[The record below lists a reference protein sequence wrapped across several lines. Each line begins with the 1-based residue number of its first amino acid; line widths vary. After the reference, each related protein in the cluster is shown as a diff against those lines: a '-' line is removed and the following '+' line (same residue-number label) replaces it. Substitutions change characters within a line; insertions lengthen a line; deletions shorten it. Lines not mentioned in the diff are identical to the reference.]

1 MSFDE
6 QATMGEQAGFSL
18 LEAMISVVL
27 VAIAMVG
34 AFSVSKVMLQS
45 KQLVDQ
51 KTDFQLASQTLN
63 NNIAIGLQT
72 LSLTDVIAIPANQ
85 VMYDM
90 RLPSCPPLVGGP
102 LRNLLQSE
110 LCRMRF
116 FRRSSSANVAPNY
129 RVQLTNAINT
139 AEDTTGTNRYLRIT
153 VSFFN
158 TQTSPNRLEFERVF
172 LHVK

>member
-1 MSFDE
+1 MNFEE
-6 QATMGEQAGFSL
+6 QTTTDAQAGFSL
-18 LEAMISVVL
+18 LEAMISVAL

-63 NNIAIGLQT
+63 NNIALGLQT
-72 LSLTDVIAIPANQ
+72 ISLSDVVAIPVNQ
-85 VMYDM
+85 
-90 RLPSCPPLVGGP
+90 RILHTLGFPCPPLSGGAF
-102 LRNLLQSE
+102 RNLLQSE

-116 FRRSSSANVAPNY
+116 FQYNPPRTGDPRY
-129 RVQLTNAINT
+129 RVELINEMNT
-139 AEDTTGTNRYLRIT
+139 TEDATLTNRYLRIKI
-153 VSFFN
+153 SFIN
-158 TQTSPNRLEFERVF
+158 TSTNLLEFERVF

>member
-18 LEAMISVVL
+18 LEAMISVAL

-63 NNIAIGLQT
+63 NNIALGLQT
-72 LSLTDVIAIPANQ
+72 ISLSDVVVTPVNRR
-85 VMYDM
+85 VFHT
-90 RLPSCPPLVGGP
+90 LGSPCPPLSGGAFG
-102 LRNLLQSE
+102 NLLQSE

-129 RVQLTNAINT
+129 RVLLTNAINT
-139 AEDTTGTNRYLRIT
+139 AEDATGTNRYLRIT

-158 TQTSPNRLEFERVF
+158 IQTGGLEFERVF

>member
-1 MSFDE
+1 MNFDE
-6 QATMGEQAGFSL
+6 KATMGEQAGFSL
-18 LEAMISVVL
+18 LEAMISVAL

-72 LSLTDVIAIPANQ
+72 LSLTDVIAIPAKKVEQ
-85 VMYDM
+85 DM
-90 RLPSCPPLVGGP
+90 RFTYCFALGEPLP
-102 LRNLLQSE
+102 NLLKSE

-139 AEDTTGTNRYLRIT
+139 AEDATGTNRYLRIT

-158 TQTSPNRLEFERVF
+158 IQTGGLEFERVF